1 MQSQEIIMSM
11 KKRLL
16 PLRIATVLLCG
27 LCLMVIIAA
36 SSPVM
41 PVCAGTLSGDAEAA
55 SVGYTSVTAR
65 VEAEEDPSEEPDD
78 NGPDDGPSDE
88 PGKEPSDDPSGDTTP
103 EDSQAGGLAW
113 LVKTGDADTWFV
125 MAILLVLSA
134 IVIVADKIRR
144 LNKY

>member
-1 MQSQEIIMSM
+1 MNM

-27 LCLMVIIAA
+27 LCVTAIIAV

-41 PVCAGTLSGDAEAA
+41 PVCAGTLSGDEESA
-55 SVGYTSVTAR
+55 SVGYTSVTAH

-78 NGPDDGPSDE
+78 NEPDDESPDE

-103 EDSQAGGLAW
+103 EDSQTGGLDW

-144 LNKY
+144 LNK